1 MMRKVI
7 SSRKFAKVN
16 LGKWEPKKVKSSK
29 IPPPIPTRVLTN
41 MATGLRVLQKAV
53 TVEVGRKLV
62 ELNITNNYFLA
73 IYFYFTHDA
82 LFMLRNGGISP
93 VS

>member
-16 LGKWEPKKVKSSK
+16 LGKWELKKVKSSK
-29 IPPPIPTRVLTN
+29 IPLPIPTRVLTN
-41 MATGLRVLQKAV
+41 MATGLRVLQKV
-53 TVEVGRKLV
+53 VMVLVGEKLV
-62 ELNITNNYFLA
+62 SSTITNNYFLA

-82 LFMLRNGGISP
+82 LFMLRNRGISP
-93 VS
+93 S